1 MELKKIVAILTVS
14 MMVSNCSLVPTKK
27 EVSIT
32 TKALERTI
40 IQPVMPREID
50 LKEPYW
56 YVVSDKNIDEFLA
69 RIEKDQG
76 QVVFFAMSVPDYELM
91 AYNMQELK
99 RYINELKEVVVYYR
113 KVTVPQ
119 PSEEEKKERKISAGI
134 KNPLKES
141 E

>member
-1 MELKKIVAILTVS
+1 
-14 MMVSNCSLVPTKK
+14 MMVSSCSLIPSKK

-32 TKALERTI
+32 TKAIERTI

-69 RIEKDQG
+69 RVAKDQG
-76 QVVFFAMSVPDYELM
+76 QLVFFAMSVPDYEIM

-99 RYINELKEVVVYYR
+99 RYIRELKEVVVYYR
-113 KVTVPQ
+113 KVTVPA
-119 PSEEEKKERKISAGI
+119 PKVE
-134 KNPLKES
+134 KES
-141 E
+141 NRPTVGIYPPKQDE